1 MADDFRKPVLFGG
14 REFEAFAGSRDPAV
28 TLRIAHDTA
37 QALVRRVRESDDP
50 DVVKRVVHFTDE
62 HGIDTVAELWAV
74 AGPLTLPGSLWRIYL
89 LRAMILNDPEL
100 AALLYRRGTEV
111 LATIDPVIAGAPT
124 PAGPAEVVELADRIL
139 RGIFHGNFAHA
150 LERAAA
156 FCRVESAG
164 AASIADDQ
172 DAASDARSE
181 LLTTRAARLATM
193 GDELAASARLSR
205 DDALD

>member
-1 MADDFRKPVLFGG
+1 MADDFHKPVLFGG

-37 QALVRRVRESDDP
+37 HALVRRVRESDDP
-50 DVVKRVVHFTDE
+50 DVVKRVVHFADE

-74 AGPLTLPGSLWRIYL
+74 AGPHTLPGALWRLYL
-89 LRAMILNDPEL
+89 LRAMILSDPD
-100 AALLYRRGTEV
+100 ATALLFRRGTEV
-111 LATIDPVIAGAPT
+111 LTTIDPVIAGAPT
-124 PAGPAEVVELADRIL
+124 PAGPAEIMDLADRIL
-139 RGIFHGNFAHA
+139 RGVFTGDLAHA

-156 FCRVESAG
+156 FCRVEAAG
-164 AASIADDQ
+164 AASVADDQ
-172 DAASDARSE
+172 DAASDTRSAM
-181 LLTTRAARLATM
+181 LTRRASRLASM